1 MIIYYTG
8 TGNSRFIAE
17 AAADFLADE
26 VTDARPYI
34 KTHKAGSFTST
45 TPNVFC
51 SPTYAWRLP
60 LVFSHFIEESHF
72 SGSKDAWFIMSC
84 GDDVGHASAYI
95 QKLCQKKGLHFR
107 GLLPVVMPE
116 NYLALF
122 PVPGPQEAREIIDAA
137 LPTLKQ
143 GLERIQQNQDFAP
156 LPCSLSDRLKSGMI
170 NVLFRR
176 FVVKSRAFRS
186 TEACIGCGRCVQNCV
201 QNNIVLKEQRPQW
214 GNDCIHCM
222 ACICSCP
229 VEAIEYGKKTIGK
242 ARYRCPDYK
251 GELQE
256 ERLV

>member
-1 MIIYYTG
+1 
-8 TGNSRFIAE
+8 
-17 AAADFLADE
+17 
-26 VTDARPYI
+26 
-34 KTHKAGSFTST
+34 
-45 TPNVFC
+45 
-51 SPTYAWRLP
+51 
-60 LVFSHFIEESHF
+60 
-72 SGSKDAWFIMSC
+72 MSC

-95 QKLCQKKGLHFR
+95 QKLCQTKGLHFR
-107 GLLPVVMPE
+107 GLLLVVMPE

-122 PVPGPQEAREIIDAA
+122 PVPEPQEAREIIDAA

-186 TEACIGCGRCVQNCV
+186 TEACIGCGRCVQSCV
-201 QNNIVLKEQRPQW
+201 QNNIVLKEQRPLW

-229 VEAIEYGKKTIGK
+229 VEAIEYGEKTIGK
-242 ARYRCPDYK
+242 ARYRCPDYNA
-251 GELQE
+251 ELRE
-256 ERLV
+256 